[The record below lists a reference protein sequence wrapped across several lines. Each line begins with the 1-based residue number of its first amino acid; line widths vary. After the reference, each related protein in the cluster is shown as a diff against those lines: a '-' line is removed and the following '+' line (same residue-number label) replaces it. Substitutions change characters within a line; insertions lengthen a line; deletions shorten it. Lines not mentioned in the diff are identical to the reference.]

1 MPWDRYRGTLPE
13 WDRCEAACR
22 TPAPRTVRVFP
33 SRIPEAQLLRRL
45 REQGFCLEPVGFPPH
60 VYRVVEEPFPIGKTL
75 EHWLGYLYVQE
86 SVMALVAHAVAEST
100 GARLVLDLCAAP
112 GGKTTHLSE
121 LLPDG
126 TVVAADTSQR
136 RLRALGSNLQRTARL
151 NVAAFRADGRT
162 FPLGTPFDG
171 ILVDAPCSAEG
182 NVRDDPRV
190 LRELPDATRRRLSRL
205 QEALLRRAVQLV
217 RPGGVVVYATCTFA
231 PEENEA
237 VVDRVLSACP
247 DLQVEPLRFPVPHAP
262 GLEAFGGRRYDPRL
276 QHAWRVYPH
285 HMDSGGLFLVRL
297 RRAGSGSAELP
308 PPPLVHPAAHLAEAE
323 ALRRVERAVQLL
335 TDELGVEPGRLQG
348 LRWMAA
354 TRHLWLHR
362 CAAWPPARWGR
373 GRAWELVGCGLRAF
387 ARWGRADERPT
398 SWLVQW
404 LGTEV
409 RHRLELDWAQWD
421 RLLTG
426 QALPV
431 PSGKGF
437 VALAYEGDVLGV
449 GLVRGGVVR
458 HLIPADR
465 AEQLR
470 EALHLRATARS
481 AESRSPTG

>member
-13 WDRCEAACR
+13 WERCEAACR

-33 SRIPEAQLLRRL
+33 SRIPESELLRRL
-45 REQGFCLEPVGFPPH
+45 RQQGFALEPVSFPPH

-86 SVMALVAHAVAEST
+86 SVMALVAHAVVAGT
-100 GARLVLDLCAAP
+100 AVRLALDLCAAP

-151 NVAAFRADGRT
+151 NVAAFRADGRN
-162 FPLGTPFDG
+162 FPTGTGFDAV
-171 ILVDAPCSAEG
+171 LVDAPCSAEG

-190 LRELPDATRRRLSRL
+190 LRELPEATRRRLRRL
-205 QEALLRRAVQLV
+205 QEALLRRAAQLV

-231 PEENEA
+231 PEENEE
-237 VVDRVLSACP
+237 VVDRVLAAHP
-247 DLQVEPLRFPVPHAP
+247 ELHVEPLTFPVPHAP
-262 GLEAFGGRRYDPRL
+262 GLEEFEGRRYDPRVRD
-276 QHAWRVYPH
+276 AWRVYPH

-297 RRAGSGSAELP
+297 RRAGNERAECPEP
-308 PPPLVHPAAHLAEAE
+308 PPVHPAARLREAD
-323 ALRRVERAVQLL
+323 ARRRVDRAIQLL
-335 TDELGVEPGRLQG
+335 VDELGVPPQYLDG

-362 CAAWPPARWGR
+362 CAAWPPASWKPSRV
-373 GRAWELVGCGLRAF
+373 WELAGCGLRAF
-387 ARWGRADERPT
+387 ARWGRAGERPT

-404 LGTEV
+404 LGARV
-409 RHRLELDWAQWD
+409 RNRLDLERDQWD
-421 RLLTG
+421 RLLGG
-426 QALPV
+426 QPV
-431 PSGKGF
+431 VTLAPPGF
-437 VALAYEGDVLGV
+437 VALGFQGDVLGV
-449 GLVRGGVVR
+449 GLVRGGQVR

-465 AEQLR
+465 AESLR
-470 EALHLRATARS
+470 EVLRLRPAT
-481 AESRSPTG
+481 